1 MNKKKLISLMAVGAI
16 AVQSA
21 AMPILANAEASA
33 TYITN
38 SDFKDVAVGGATGD
52 GYYGLGIIMDGSP
65 WLTKGS
71 ASVHYETYMRDDTRG
86 VNYCNFWS
94 NSDKSGSGDGAG
106 SMYVYQRDTTSNFA
120 QTYGYCQFDIRMH
133 SGVMALMLG
142 SFTDA
147 TSSTDYLAN
156 TVTFTADSISAYD
169 GAGSKTVASIK
180 PDTWYTV
187 KIMIN
192 NKLQECSISV
202 TDMSGKVIGTLEEG
216 AYQQS
221 QCDKVRTWCFGYV
234 RGNTYDYDLT
244 NVTIAKSTDAANP
257 FSVN

>member
-1 MNKKKLISLMAVGAI
+1 MNKKKLISLLAVGAI
-16 AVQSA
+16 AIQSA

-38 SDFKDVAVGGATGD
+38 SDFKDCAVGGAVGD

-65 WLTKGS
+65 WLQKGS
-71 ASVHYETYMRDDTRG
+71 ASVHYETYMHDDARN
-86 VNYCNFWS
+86 VNYCNMYS

-106 SMYVYQRDTTSNFA
+106 SMYMYQRDTTQNF
-120 QTYGYCQFDIRMH
+120 QQSYGYCQFDIRMH
-133 SGVMALMLG
+133 QGTVQLMYG

-147 TSSTDYLAN
+147 TSKTDYLAN
-156 TVTFTADSISAYD
+156 TIGFTTDSITAYD
-169 GAGSKTVASIK
+169 GAGGKTVASIK

-192 NKLQECSISV
+192 NKLQETSISV
-202 TDMSGKVIGTLEEG
+202 ADMSGKIIGELDEA

-221 QCDKVRTWCFGYV
+221 QCTEVRTWCFGYV

-244 NVTIAKSTDAANP
+244 NVTIAKSTDAKNP
-257 FSVN
+257 YSVK